1 MRTRDQ
7 INEDRDSFLN
17 EIDDLEAEID
27 DLKAS
32 IRYKERRLRELDEEE
47 GELELLLT
55 QDSGRIESLL
65 SLSTLTGSERDS
77 LEIMINTGTHHLQ
90 RIREIEVSHF
100 SEVLA

>member
-7 INEDRDSFLN
+7 INEDRDSYLN

-77 LEIMINTGTHHLQ
+77 LEIMLNTGAHHLQ